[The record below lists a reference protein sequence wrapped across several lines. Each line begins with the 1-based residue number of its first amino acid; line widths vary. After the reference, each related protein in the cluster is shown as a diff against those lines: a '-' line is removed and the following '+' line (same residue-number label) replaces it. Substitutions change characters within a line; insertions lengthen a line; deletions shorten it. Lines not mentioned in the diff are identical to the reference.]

1 MDVRRMRNEALG
13 KRVVKALESRNMEAY
28 YASTKEEAVQKA
40 LELMEEGS
48 SVTMGGSM
56 SVRESGLLDAINAGN
71 YEFYD
76 RDQAATPEER
86 QEMELSESKAVIRT
100 ENQRRCQK
108 RKRNKNG
115 QHLILLP
122 EECLL

>member
-1 MDVRRMRNEALG
+1 
-13 KRVVKALESRNMEAY
+13 
-28 YASTKEEAVQKA
+28 
-40 LELMEEGS
+40 MEEGS

-86 QEMELSESKAVIRT
+86 QEIALKAFYMRLVPRK
-100 ENQRRCQK
+100 CQCY
-108 RKRNKNG
+108 
-115 QHLILLP
+115 
-122 EECLL
+122 E